1 MNPHCVRNMFIS
13 LAFQLQRPIL
23 PSREEHF
30 GTLWEI
36 AQLLQPFGLP
46 IDIWRPPAR
55 TRKKSLV
62 HAAFDH
68 NGPTSTAL
76 EIQRVQDEKDGM
88 TNYRRT
94 GVWSGNEKGIGGAL
108 SVSFSSDPSLPIC
121 LFNLQFDEVQAL
133 DDTRN
138 MQQLMLGLLDICP
151 LAANIQVGPF
161 RYYTAHQVFPKR
173 PGAGWMLYLPKAIA
187 RHEVP
192 EAAELVPVME
202 SGRQKGTIIVSV
214 SNDVFSI
221 DNADHVKVANAIEIR
236 LADRDLLPR

>member
-1 MNPHCVRNMFIS
+1 MFIS

-108 SVSFSSDPSLPIC
+108 HCIKIGTKGS
-121 LFNLQFDEVQAL
+121 AL
-133 DDTRN
+133 DD
-138 MQQLMLGLLDICP
+138 QSVDLASWP
-151 LAANIQVGPF
+151 LKARDMRDSIEDAVWL
-161 RYYTAHQVFPKR
+161 AR
-173 PGAGWMLYLPKAIA
+173 P
-187 RHEVP
+187 
-192 EAAELVPVME
+192 
-202 SGRQKGTIIVSV
+202 
-214 SNDVFSI
+214 
-221 DNADHVKVANAIEIR
+221 NA
-236 LADRDLLPR
+236 